1 MQEEDPLF
9 AGLKVLDVGSW
20 IAGPV
25 SATILADFGA
35 DVIKVEI
42 PGSGDAYRGLA
53 TAPGTPK
60 AEINYTWVQ
69 DARNKR
75 SITLNLKTETGKT
88 ILRQLASDCDVY
100 VTNHPLHMRR
110 DLGLTYDDI
119 KTINPRVI
127 YASLTAYGE
136 KGPERDREGFD
147 LVAYWA
153 RSGLMDAVRSPGSLP
168 AQSLPGMGDHPT
180 AVALYAA
187 IVTALLRR
195 ERTGKGSMVHTSL
208 IANGVWSASCIAS
221 AVFANGDFSNYVSV
235 KDYLAQRGME
245 PLFLT
250 DTEVAALG
258 YDLHHRVYGYPLEYL
273 IESLAPTS
281 ELDFVMLPDEKQE
294 VYAAIQKTHIHGS
307 PDGPWFFIIA
317 QQDAGVHRLLGITDT
332 SMLRPQV
339 FSYQRGEVGIAF
351 CASEKQVI
359 DAVMDS
365 LAAEDSRFWPRC
377 DEFWNARGGSYTDG
391 GAFIFDLLPTEDGG
405 RELVMTNKFGEEVN
419 THPRG
424 DYNLELANDD
434 PLPKLLELSVED
446 AYLTVL
452 EALPHMGW
460 PEALATLEA
469 IESNTSSAGREW
481 AWGLLCRL
489 LDRRYDTGSLR
500 RSRWL
505 DSVEAS
511 LIRTIS
517 AARHQPCDDF
527 VGQVTLGHHPAPAS
541 DTQRIV
547 VDARP
552 YPPEGTDSLAL
563 ELVALHKAGW
573 KRFVLLHCRGH
584 RFIGNGARPGHLG
597 YVRSADTGCDEVCYS
612 SDSDAVWNDVRGSSP
627 QHVLLD
633 RDAEGQGMGAA
644 LLDLL
649 DQRIHDCRPG
659 DFSCSDYDPS
669 RNGSVP
675 GRGRFSLPPG
685 RELLFFHQSAALCL
699 NAMAGCSSSST

>member
-221 AVFANGDFSNYVSV
+221 AVFANGDFSNYPS
-235 KDYLAQRGME
+235 
-245 PLFLT
+245 
-250 DTEVAALG
+250 VAAR
-258 YDLHHRVYGYPLEYL
+258 HF
-273 IESLAPTS
+273 T
-281 ELDFVMLPDEKQE
+281 
-294 VYAAIQKTHIHGS
+294 
-307 PDGPWFFIIA
+307 
-317 QQDAGVHRLLGITDT
+317 
-332 SMLRPQV
+332 
-339 FSYQRGEVGIAF
+339 
-351 CASEKQVI
+351 
-359 DAVMDS
+359 
-365 LAAEDSRFWPRC
+365 
-377 DEFWNARGGSYTDG
+377 
-391 GAFIFDLLPTEDGG
+391 
-405 RELVMTNKFGEEVN
+405 RELYETADNRFLQFTMVRSDQEITAFF
-419 THPRG
+419 
-424 DYNLELANDD
+424 D
-434 PLPKLLELSVED
+434 
-446 AYLTVL
+446 VL
-452 EALPHMGW
+452 EATHLLQDPRFNSRRARVASGG
-460 PEALATLEA
+460 ALAHELRPLLGRHDADHWISVFDHAAVPVSLVGTLADLIQDPQLKTNNIIKTPEEDVGTQWV
-469 IESNTSSAGREW
+469 INHPLNID
-481 AWGLLCRL
+481 GLPIQ
-489 LDRRYDTGSLR
+489 G
-500 RSRWL
+500 
-505 DSVEAS
+505 VKK
-511 LIRTIS
+511 
-517 AARHQPCDDF
+517 
-527 VGQVTLGHHPAPAS
+527 APG
-541 DTQRIV
+541 IG
-547 VDARP
+547 
-552 YPPEGTDSLAL
+552 EHTD
-563 ELVALHKAGW
+563 EILHD
-573 KRFVLLHCRGH
+573 
-584 RFIGNGARPGHLG
+584 LG
-597 YVRSADTGCDEVCYS
+597 YRDDEIE
-612 SDSDAVWNDVRGSSP
+612 NLR
-627 QHVLLD
+627 
-633 RDAEGQGMGAA
+633 AEGA
-644 LLDLL
+644 
-649 DQRIHDCRPG
+649 
-659 DFSCSDYDPS
+659 
-669 RNGSVP
+669 V
-675 GRGRFSLPPG
+675 
-685 RELLFFHQSAALCL
+685 
-699 NAMAGCSSSST
+699 

>member
-110 DLGLTYDDI
+110 DWGLTYDDI

-221 AVFANGDFSNYVSV
+221 ALFANGDFSNYPS
-235 KDYLAQRGME
+235 
-245 PLFLT
+245 
-250 DTEVAALG
+250 VAAR
-258 YDLHHRVYGYPLEYL
+258 HF
-273 IESLAPTS
+273 T
-281 ELDFVMLPDEKQE
+281 
-294 VYAAIQKTHIHGS
+294 
-307 PDGPWFFIIA
+307 
-317 QQDAGVHRLLGITDT
+317 
-332 SMLRPQV
+332 
-339 FSYQRGEVGIAF
+339 
-351 CASEKQVI
+351 
-359 DAVMDS
+359 
-365 LAAEDSRFWPRC
+365 
-377 DEFWNARGGSYTDG
+377 
-391 GAFIFDLLPTEDGG
+391 
-405 RELVMTNKFGEEVN
+405 RELYETADNRFLQFTMVRSDQEITAFF
-419 THPRG
+419 
-424 DYNLELANDD
+424 D
-434 PLPKLLELSVED
+434 
-446 AYLTVL
+446 VL
-452 EALPHMGW
+452 EATHLLQDPRFDSRRARVASGG
-460 PEALATLEA
+460 ALAHELRPLLGRHDADHWISVFNHAAVPVSLVGTLADLIQDPQLKTNNIIKTPEEDVGTQWV
-469 IESNTSSAGREW
+469 INHPLNID
-481 AWGLLCRL
+481 GLPIQ
-489 LDRRYDTGSLR
+489 G
-500 RSRWL
+500 
-505 DSVEAS
+505 VKK
-511 LIRTIS
+511 
-517 AARHQPCDDF
+517 
-527 VGQVTLGHHPAPAS
+527 APG
-541 DTQRIV
+541 IG
-547 VDARP
+547 
-552 YPPEGTDSLAL
+552 EHTD
-563 ELVALHKAGW
+563 EILHD
-573 KRFVLLHCRGH
+573 
-584 RFIGNGARPGHLG
+584 LG
-597 YVRSADTGCDEVCYS
+597 YRDDEIE
-612 SDSDAVWNDVRGSSP
+612 NLR
-627 QHVLLD
+627 
-633 RDAEGQGMGAA
+633 AEGA
-644 LLDLL
+644 
-649 DQRIHDCRPG
+649 
-659 DFSCSDYDPS
+659 
-669 RNGSVP
+669 V
-675 GRGRFSLPPG
+675 
-685 RELLFFHQSAALCL
+685 
-699 NAMAGCSSSST
+699 

>member
-60 AEINYTWVQ
+60 AKINYTWVQ

-221 AVFANGDFSNYVSV
+221 AVFANGDFSNYPS
-235 KDYLAQRGME
+235 
-245 PLFLT
+245 
-250 DTEVAALG
+250 VAAR
-258 YDLHHRVYGYPLEYL
+258 HF
-273 IESLAPTS
+273 T
-281 ELDFVMLPDEKQE
+281 
-294 VYAAIQKTHIHGS
+294 
-307 PDGPWFFIIA
+307 
-317 QQDAGVHRLLGITDT
+317 
-332 SMLRPQV
+332 
-339 FSYQRGEVGIAF
+339 
-351 CASEKQVI
+351 
-359 DAVMDS
+359 
-365 LAAEDSRFWPRC
+365 
-377 DEFWNARGGSYTDG
+377 
-391 GAFIFDLLPTEDGG
+391 
-405 RELVMTNKFGEEVN
+405 RELYETADNRFLQFTMVRSDQEITAFF
-419 THPRG
+419 
-424 DYNLELANDD
+424 D
-434 PLPKLLELSVED
+434 
-446 AYLTVL
+446 VL
-452 EALPHMGW
+452 EATHLLQDPRFNSRRARVASSG
-460 PEALATLEA
+460 ALAHELRPLLGRHDADHWISVFNRAAVPVSLVGTLADLIQDPQLKTNNIIKTPEEDVGTQWV
-469 IESNTSSAGREW
+469 INHPLNID
-481 AWGLLCRL
+481 GLPIQ
-489 LDRRYDTGSLR
+489 G
-500 RSRWL
+500 
-505 DSVEAS
+505 VKK
-511 LIRTIS
+511 
-517 AARHQPCDDF
+517 
-527 VGQVTLGHHPAPAS
+527 APGIGEH
-541 DTQRIV
+541 TEEI
-547 VDARP
+547 
-552 YPPEGTDSLAL
+552 
-563 ELVALHKAGW
+563 LHD
-573 KRFVLLHCRGH
+573 
-584 RFIGNGARPGHLG
+584 LG
-597 YVRSADTGCDEVCYS
+597 YQDDEIE
-612 SDSDAVWNDVRGSSP
+612 NLR
-627 QHVLLD
+627 
-633 RDAEGQGMGAA
+633 AEGA
-644 LLDLL
+644 
-649 DQRIHDCRPG
+649 
-659 DFSCSDYDPS
+659 
-669 RNGSVP
+669 V
-675 GRGRFSLPPG
+675 
-685 RELLFFHQSAALCL
+685 
-699 NAMAGCSSSST
+699 